1 MYGRCHRWPCFSGL
15 RLLLAGASDRELPA
29 AIAATSP
36 RPATAR
42 VRGQAA
48 TESTRGTRAALAHPR
63 TRKPTLWGE
72 LMRTSQPQ
80 DVEATARTAVD
91 VLVDAR
97 RRTRK
102 IELHLGTI
110 CSWPRDPAQGRATVA
125 PQRWST
131 ELCEL

>member
-1 MYGRCHRWPCFSGL
+1 MRRGGVEMRVTPRRLRGRWAGAPHTENVWALPQVALLLGPQIV
-15 RLLLAGASDRELPA
+15 LLAGASDRELPA

-48 TESTRGTRAALAHPR
+48 TEGTRGTRALAHPR

-80 DVEATARTAVD
+80 DVEATV
-91 VLVDAR
+91 R
-97 RRTRK
+97 RCTR
-102 IELHLGTI
+102 
-110 CSWPRDPAQGRATVA
+110 
-125 PQRWST
+125 
-131 ELCEL
+131 